1 MGPLRYG
8 HQNPVSSSLVCCM
21 SLPVN
26 REAIGATTMSA
37 LRLLTTHMMGQVSI
51 WFLVDQ
57 RTGFV
62 PAGFAGFAADRSGCI
77 SSKLKTTGS
86 ESFAEQ

>member
-1 MGPLRYG
+1 
-8 HQNPVSSSLVCCM
+8 M

-26 REAIGATTMSA
+26 REAIGATTTSA

-62 PAGFAGFAADRSGCI
+62 PVGSAADRSGCI

-86 ESFAEQ
+86 ETFAEHGTFADNCISG